1 MRLLA
6 AVVMTMSDAG
16 IPPIS
21 TSLDYLL
28 KNDMPVFFLVF
39 FFRLS
44 NKRGKTTVDKLDC
57 LRIYINMTTI

>member
-28 KNDMPVFFLVF
+28 KNDMPVFLGF

-57 LRIYINMTTI
+57 LYVYI

>member
-28 KNDMPVFFLVF
+28 KNDMPVFFLF
-39 FFRLS
+39 FFRVS

>member
-28 KNDMPVFFLVF
+28 KNDMPVFFWF
-39 FFRLS
+39 FFSLEQ
-44 NKRGKTTVDKLDC
+44 
-57 LRIYINMTTI
+57 

>member
-28 KNDMPVFFLVF
+28 KNDMPVFLVF

>member
-28 KNDMPVFFLVF
+28 KNDMPVFFGF

>member
-28 KNDMPVFFLVF
+28 KNDMPVFFVF

>member
-28 KNDMPVFFLVF
+28 KNDMPVFF
-39 FFRLS
+39 RLS

>member
-28 KNDMPVFFLVF
+28 KNDMPVFFWF

>member
-28 KNDMPVFFLVF
+28 KNDMPVFFAF

>member
-28 KNDMPVFFLVF
+28 KNDMPVFFLF